1 MVPAQIWS
9 VWALILILVVIAAW
23 ARLGG
28 GEPGDDTWSA
38 MMDLPLAALSGIG
51 FAAASVFLL
60 APSFLVGGF
69 DTDAELPVY
78 CSGLGAMRAKFEL
91 ELAGKLSPLAA
102 VLLLPLSNWF
112 GVLPSLVI
120 GAIASSA
127 VFGAGIF
134 VWARAAG
141 GRLAGVVAVAFAAT
155 NHHLAL
161 LVRTPSF
168 YPETTALNAVG
179 IAAVAVALRWRTP
192 GKLFV
197 GACGA
202 GLLLATDTRALAVG
216 LWATGLVGIAAI
228 AAPIRQWPRRI
239 ALMAAPIVASWF
251 LTGALYDAVLP
262 GELVPS
268 GLVIQS
274 GAFLRDIPG
283 YPAALAE
290 SRDLAAYDF
299 TWGVLPLTRIPGA
312 LLKVAELTKHVPPEW
327 LAGGEVE
334 FARRAWIFPWLPL
347 YVGAMVAAIATM
359 WRRPWALVAGLAPC
373 VVFVANLTWVMN
385 TLPMGRFLTLGM
397 CSVPIVFALGTV
409 GLGGQRWPIRPAV
422 TLVLFLGLAAIG
434 ALPTYLSPWATWR
447 TPDCAP
453 GRLVAMSNAMRAGS
467 PVALGPEGDIL
478 PDPNTPVC
486 LGYAAADHVAG
497 KESFLPPDIPGK
509 RDECGLPPKAGFWV
523 YLPGPANV
531 AGE

>member
-1 MVPAQIWS
+1 MVPTQVWS
-9 VWALILILVVIAAW
+9 VWALVLVLVAIATW
-23 ARLGG
+23 ARFTAR
-28 GEPGDDTWSA
+28 EQADDPWSSIV
-38 MMDLPLAALSGIG
+38 DLPLAALSGLC
-51 FAAASVFLL
+51 FALASVFLL

-78 CSGLGAMRAKFEL
+78 CAGLGALRAKFEL

-112 GVLPSLVI
+112 GVLSALI
-120 GAIASSA
+120 AGAVASSA

-141 GRLAGVVAVAFAAT
+141 GRLAGVVAVIFAAT

-192 GKLFV
+192 RTLFV

-228 AAPIRQWPRRI
+228 AAPIRQWPRRLG
-239 ALMAAPIVASWF
+239 LMAVPIVASWF
-251 LTGALYDAVLP
+251 LTGALYNAVLP
-262 GELVPS
+262 GELLPS

-283 YPAALAE
+283 YPAAMAD
-290 SRDLAAYDF
+290 SRELSAFDF
-299 TWGVLPLTRIPGA
+299 TWGVLPLARIPGA

-327 LAGGEVE
+327 LAGGEVAS
-334 FARRAWIFPWLPL
+334 ARSSWIFPWLPL
-347 YVGAMVAAIATM
+347 YLGALGAAIATM
-359 WRRPWALVAGLAPC
+359 WRRPWALMAGLAPC

-397 CSVPIVFALGTV
+397 CSVPIVLALGTV

-422 TLVLFLGLAAIG
+422 ALVLFLSLAAIG

-453 GRLVAMSNAMRAGS
+453 GRLVAMANAMRAGS
-467 PVALGPEGDIL
+467 LVALGPEGDIL

-486 LGYAAADHVAG
+486 LGYAAIDHAMG
-497 KESFLPPDIPGK
+497 KESFLPPDIAGL
-509 RDECGLPPKAGFWV
+509 RNECGSPPKAGFWV
-523 YLPGPANV
+523 YLPGPAEV
-531 AGE
+531 EGE